1 MSPED
6 PAAPRVP
13 RPRDRRLTRSDE
25 TKSKLLDAAERLLV
39 RNPLAAVSMR
49 EITAAAEVSLSVANY
64 HFGSKDE
71 LFRAAFLRRARIL
84 NRERHDLLQR
94 ATAGGPASLRA
105 LLDALLRPGVRWS
118 YDEGGRALFIQFLA
132 AGLAEITSSSHDIL
146 HKDVLHLQRFL
157 PHLRAAL
164 PDLDDIDIMWR
175 MHFALGA
182 LHYTITGLPRLAAL
196 SDGRCDT
203 NDFEQTLTRITDA
216 CEAIFRAPPSA
227 QAAGPLTQTPS
238 EGPND
243 D

>member
-6 PAAPRVP
+6 PPTARPA
-13 RPRDRRLTRSDE
+13 RPRDRRLTRSEE
-25 TKSKLLDAAERLLV
+25 TKTKLMDAAERLLV

-84 NRERHDLLQR
+84 NRERHALLLA
-94 ATAGGPASLRA
+94 ATATKPADLRA

-118 YDEGGRALFIQFLA
+118 FDEGGRALFIQFLA
-132 AGLAEITSSSHDIL
+132 AGLAEISSSSHDIL
-146 HKDVLHLQRFL
+146 HKDVLHLQRFV
-157 PHLRAAL
+157 PHFQAAL
-164 PDLDDIDIMWR
+164 PGLGTEDIMWR

-182 LHYTITGLPRLAAL
+182 LHYTITGLPRLSAL
-196 SDGRCDT
+196 SDGRCAIG
-203 NDFEQTLTRITDA
+203 DFDQTLARITDA

-227 QAAGPLTQTPS
+227 CFPS
-238 EGPND
+238 EGSEHD
-243 D
+243 